1 MKQVLRKGLEH
12 IVVEEVPAPVVTA
25 HHVLLNTHASLISSG
40 TETASLRGVVRAV
53 SDNPSQIGKI
63 LDVMREN
70 HPVATAREIAA
81 KFSEL
86 VALGYSGAG
95 VVIECHSTVDD
106 IHVGDRV
113 AYGGEGTGHAET
125 ILAGKNLVAKIPD
138 GVSFEEA
145 CFTTV
150 GAIALNSVRT
160 AHVAL
165 GDVVAVVGVGLVG
178 QLVAQFARLQGATVI
193 AIDLRQDRLELAAR
207 MGADHAFIGDS
218 GLLDRVQAVTDGRG
232 ADCVVIAAAA
242 KSPVPAQQALQ
253 ICRDRGRLVVVGA
266 VTLELP
272 WLEMYMKEI
281 QLFMSRAYGPGS
293 YDIGYEK
300 GGRDYPIT
308 YVRWTERR
316 NMEEVLRLLASGRL
330 RVKPLITHQYEL
342 AQAAAAYTAIMDPS
356 ANSLAVVLGYPAATC
371 ATVTNT
377 ARSQRTVYLKARG
390 EKSGDKL
397 RFALVGAGNL
407 ARWAHLPALRKLSG
421 VTLQA
426 VYSASGVR
434 GKTYARRFG
443 AAYCASDI
451 NEVFSDQSTDACL
464 ILSRNQ
470 DHAAQSIAALRAGK
484 HVFVEKPMALT
495 ETECQDLVGAV
506 RASGKHL
513 TVGFNRRFAPYYVEL
528 KKALQGRSSPAVINC
543 RINSPG
549 ISGDYW
555 MADPAIGGA
564 ILGEACH
571 FVDLMYWLVDA
582 EPVSVTAYSL
592 PVELKDPI
600 GTNNLVANF
609 RFADGSIGSLTY
621 CTVGSRTSG
630 GERVEA
636 FAKGVGGAVE
646 DFKRLWIKRG
656 IATKKS
662 MWWAAKGY
670 DAQMSSVVAALRAGV
685 APEVTVIDGV
695 RATIGS
701 LKLLESIRTAK
712 SCEIDLRSFVV
723 DR

>member
-1 MKQVLRKGLEH
+1 MKQVLRRGLEH

-40 TETASLRGVVRAV
+40 TETASLRGFVRAV

-63 LDVMREN
+63 LNVMREN
-70 HPVATAREIAA
+70 HPVATTREIAA

-95 VVIECHSTVDD
+95 VVVDCHSTVDD
-106 IHVGDRV
+106 VFVGDRV

-125 ILAGKNLVAKIPD
+125 ILAGKNLVARIPD
-138 GVSFEEA
+138 NVSFEEA

-150 GAIALNSVRT
+150 GAIALNSIRT
-160 AHVAL
+160 AGVAL
-165 GDVVAVVGVGLVG
+165 GDVVAVMGVGLVG
-178 QLVAQFARLQGATVI
+178 QLVSQLARLQGATVI
-193 AIDLRQDRLELAAR
+193 AIDLRQDRLDLALR
-207 MGADHAFIGDS
+207 MGAEHAFLGDS
-218 GLLDRVQAVTDGRG
+218 SLLDKVHSVTAGRG

-242 KSPVPAQQALQ
+242 KSPAPAKLALQ

-272 WLEMYMKEI
+272 WLEMYMKEM

-293 YDIGYEK
+293 YDVDYEK
-300 GGRDYPIT
+300 RGRDYPIT

-316 NMEEVLRLLASGRL
+316 NMSEVLRLMATGKLQ
-330 RVKPLITHQYEL
+330 VKPLITHEFEL
-342 AQAAAAYTAIMDPS
+342 DQAAAAYAAIMDPA
-356 ANSLAVVLGYPAATC
+356 ANSLAVVLRYPAASRAGVEDALSLQTR
-371 ATVTNT
+371 VQVSHP
-377 ARSQRTVYLKARG
+377 ARKAGG
-390 EKSGDKL
+390 EL

-421 VTLQA
+421 VALQA
-426 VYSASGVR
+426 VYSASGIR

-451 NEVFSDQSTDACL
+451 NQVFADKETDACL
-464 ILSRNQ
+464 ILTRNQ
-470 DHAAQSIAALRAGK
+470 DHAVQAIGALRAGK

-495 ETECQDLVGAV
+495 EAECHDLVAAV
-506 RASGKHL
+506 QASGRQL
-513 TVGFNRRFAPYYVEL
+513 TVGFNRRFAPYYLAL
-528 KKALQGRSSPAVINC
+528 KTALQGRTSPVVMNC

-555 MADPAIGGA
+555 MADPAFGGA

-582 EPVSVTAYSL
+582 EPVSVTAFGL
-592 PVELKDPI
+592 PVDLKEPI

-609 RFADGSIGSLTY
+609 KFADGSIGSLTY

-630 GERVEA
+630 GERVEV
-636 FAKGVGGAVE
+636 FAKGIGGAVE
-646 DFKRLWIKRG
+646 DLKRLWIKRSVV
-656 IATKKS
+656 TKKS

-670 DAQMSSVVAALRAGV
+670 DAQMASFVAAIRTGA
-685 APEVTVIDGV
+685 APEVTVLDGV

-701 LKLLESIRTAK
+701 LKILESVRSAN
-712 SCEIDLRSFVV
+712 SCKIDLRPFIVHE
-723 DR
+723 